1 MSKIYYITHNNTVI
15 GISNEEIEDYTENI
29 DIDNYSEALTTFE
42 KLGLSLD
49 VEVTDN
55 LKEVLDDENSDDD
68 QKVEEFKIKHWVSN
82 RSCG

>member
-49 VEVTDN
+49 VEATEN

-68 QKVEEFKIKHWVSN
+68 QKVEEFKI
-82 RSCG
+82 